1 MEGVKKM
8 INFQLP
14 QRFTILALTVL
25 VIIVFCGTG
34 CQKQA
39 GSPEK
44 ITIAYSTSFNAVLVH
59 IAFVKDFFKEE
70 GLDATPQSHAFGK
83 VALQSLIKGKADIA
97 AAADTSIMF
106 AIMNNSKIAIL
117 AAIQMSGT
125 DNGIVARRDRG
136 IAQSSDLKGKTIGL
150 TLGTMGDFF
159 TDSFLRSHSIDRKHI
174 KIVDLKPDE
183 MAAALSTGKVDAVS
197 TWHPTLI
204 QLQKKLGN
212 QRITFSGESLYTET
226 ICVVASQDYIKK
238 NPETIKKILRAL
250 FKAEIFVQQHP
261 EESRRLVSDFLK
273 TDKVLLDEIWDIY
286 SFRVTLNQTI
296 PVNLENQT
304 RWAIK
309 QRLTVRRDMP
319 NYLDYI
325 YIDGLQSVKPEAVR
339 IIR

>member
-1 MEGVKKM
+1 M
-8 INFQLP
+8 INFP
-14 QRFTILALTVL
+14 ATRRFTLLILTALAV
-25 VIIVFCGTG
+25 IVFFVTG

-39 GSPEK
+39 GPPEK
-44 ITIAYSTSFNAVLVH
+44 ITIAYSTSFNAVLMH

-97 AAADTSIMF
+97 AAADTPIMF

-136 IAQSSDLKGKTIGL
+136 IAQSSDLQGKTIGL

-159 TDSFLRSHSIDRKHI
+159 ADSFLRSYDINRKHI
-174 KIVDLKPDE
+174 KIIDLKPDE
-183 MAAALSTGKVDAVS
+183 MAVALSTGKVDAVS

-204 QLQKKLGN
+204 QLQKKLGSKG
-212 QRITFSGESLYTET
+212 ITFFGESLYTET
-226 ICVVASQDYIKK
+226 ICVVASQEYAKK
-238 NPETIKKILRAL
+238 NPGAIKKVLRAL
-250 FKAEIFVQQHP
+250 LKAETFVQQHSK
-261 EESRRLVSDFLK
+261 ESQSLVSEFLK
-273 TDKVLLDEIWDIY
+273 TDKALLNEIWNIY
-286 SFRVTLNQTI
+286 NFRVILDQTI
-296 PVNLENQT
+296 PINLENQT

-309 QRLTVRRDMP
+309 NRLTVRRDMP
-319 NYLDYI
+319 NYLDFI
-325 YIDGLQSVKPEAVR
+325 YVDGLLAVKPEAVR